1 MLPEDPAGCAAAD
14 GCILALELVAEA
26 TGGFGNGGVE
36 AAHDLG
42 SKRKE
47 EQKMDV
53 KTRKSQSRL
62 HNRSNVGI
70 NVLAALVAH
79 GRRPANWGVVWQG
92 GRIDLIDLLAES
104 TTVF

>member
-1 MLPEDPAGCAAAD
+1 VLPEDPAGCAAAD

-47 EQKMDV
+47 E
-53 KTRKSQSRL
+53 
-62 HNRSNVGI
+62 
-70 NVLAALVAH
+70 
-79 GRRPANWGVVWQG
+79 
-92 GRIDLIDLLAES
+92 
-104 TTVF
+104 